1 MANTNVKKIYM
12 KELAL
17 EDLKSHEFLF
27 KNEEVLMA
35 FKGIRDIFVATNKKL
50 VFIDKQGI
58 TGKKTEYLI
67 IPLNKIN
74 CFSVETSGIFDV
86 DSEFK
91 VWVNG
96 LGLKEF
102 QLQPTLK
109 ESYKGQ
115 AELVNNRILQLAELL
130 NNAITD

>member
-17 EDLKSHEFLF
+17 EDLKPHEFLF
-27 KNEEVLMA
+27 KDEEVLMA
-35 FKGIRDIFVATNKKL
+35 FKGIRDIFVATSKKL

-74 CFSVETSGIFDV
+74 CFSVETSGVFDI

>member
-17 EDLKSHEFLF
+17 EDLKPHEFLF
-27 KNEEVLMA
+27 KDEEVLMA
-35 FKGIRDIFVATNKKL
+35 FKGIRDIFVATSKKL

-74 CFSVETSGIFDV
+74 CFSVETSGVFDI

-115 AELVNNRILQLAELL
+115 AELVNSRILQLAELL

>member
-17 EDLKSHEFLF
+17 EDLKPHEFLF
-27 KNEEVLMA
+27 KDEEVLMA
-35 FKGIRDIFVATNKKL
+35 FKGIRDIFVATSKKL

-74 CFSVETSGIFDV
+74 CFSVETSGVFDI

-130 NNAITD
+130 NNAITE

>member
-1 MANTNVKKIYM
+1 MATNVKKIYM
-12 KELAL
+12 KELTL
-17 EDLKSHEFLF
+17 EDLKPHEFLF

-35 FKGIRDIFVATNKKL
+35 FKGIRDIFVATSKKL

-74 CFSVETSGIFDV
+74 CFSVETSGVLDI

-115 AELVNNRILQLAELL
+115 AELVNSRILQLAELL